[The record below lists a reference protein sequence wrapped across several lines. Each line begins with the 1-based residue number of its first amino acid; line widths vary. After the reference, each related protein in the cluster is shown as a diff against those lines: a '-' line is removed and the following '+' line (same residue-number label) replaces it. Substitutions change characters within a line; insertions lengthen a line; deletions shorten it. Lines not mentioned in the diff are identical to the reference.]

1 MSIRK
6 RTWDTKDGPKA
17 AWVVDYRDQDENRCL
32 KTFNRK
38 KDATAWW
45 EGQATTEITKG
56 THTPDSKSITVAEA
70 GELWIAQCETGNDG
84 EDPLEASSIRQ
95 YRQHL
100 DLHIKPLLAGRL
112 KLNALSVATVKA
124 FSSRLREEGRSPQ
137 MVKKVIT
144 SLGTLLADAQ
154 DRGKV
159 SRNVVREM
167 RGRRKKRGKRHQRH
181 LEVGKDIP
189 TKDELRAII
198 EAAEG
203 SWRPLVITAIFTGLR
218 ASELRGLSWD
228 GVDFDEGVIR
238 VSQRADRFNEIGSP
252 KSGAS
257 RRDVPMA
264 PIVKNTLLEWKLKC
278 PKGDLGLVFPNGKGN
293 VEFHSNVYRRGF
305 GSTQLAAKITDDPD
319 KPKYGPHAFRHAA
332 ASLFIEQ
339 AFTPKRVQVVMGHS
353 SIQITYDIYGHLFP
367 SPEDDARAMEQI
379 EARLLG

>member
-6 RTWDTKDGPKA
+6 RTWETKEGPQT
-17 AWVVDYRDQDENRCL
+17 AWVVDYKDQRKERRL
-32 KTFNRK
+32 KTFSRK
-38 KDATAWW
+38 KDATDWW
-45 EGQATTEITKG
+45 EGQATTEIAKG
-56 THTPDSKSITVAEA
+56 THTPDSQSITVAEA
-70 GELWIAQCETGNDG
+70 GELWIEQCRVGND
-84 EDPLEASSIRQ
+84 EEEPLEASSIRQ

-100 DLHIKPLLAGRL
+100 DLHIKPLLPGQL
-112 KLNALSVATVKA
+112 KLNQVSIATIKT
-124 FSSRLREEGRSPQ
+124 FSTRLRDQGRSPQ
-137 MVKKVIT
+137 MVKKVVT

-167 RGRRKKRGKRHQRH
+167 RGRRKKRTGRHVRR

-203 SWRPLVITAIFTGLR
+203 PWRPLVITAVFTGLR

-228 GVDFDEGVIR
+228 GVDLDAGVIR

-264 PIVKNTLLEWKLKC
+264 PIVKNTLREWKLKC
-278 PKGDLGLVFPNGKGN
+278 PKGELDLVFPNGKGN

-339 AFTPKRVQVVMGHS
+339 GFTNL
-353 SIQITYDIYGHLFP
+353 T
-367 SPEDDARAMEQI
+367 
-379 EARLLG
+379 